1 MGLRGWSGYA
11 ELFIGLIFVTNR
23 EKESMN
29 RVKRWAL
36 AAAGCTTLL
45 WGCSTDIELNAP
57 YDRTPVVFGLLDAA
71 QDTQWVRVNR
81 TWLGDGNQ
89 FDAALIADSSEYP
102 AEDLTVRIQER
113 VGGSV
118 AGEWALVDTVIE
130 NKSEDGIFYAPEHQ
144 MWYFVPQGGLNTD
157 AEYDLTIAIASEA
170 EEVSSTTNMIA
181 EQIGNITQP
190 PPGVNNFKLGFASP
204 GFTTTYPDITFKW
217 SSTAG
222 ASRYDVTVF
231 IHVMERIWSDLDH
244 TDLIEERERIVEWNI
259 GTINTND
266 DEGGEVLQK
275 EVSGSRFYS
284 TLATQLEVD
293 PYITRVLGT
302 WDEEVQIARAVDFVL
317 TVANEEL
324 STYLEVNAPVTG
336 VIQERPEYT
345 NINGGLGLFAAR
357 ATQGVYGIGYTTASV
372 QHLIEG
378 DETAALNFCTPNPF
392 SDFYCD

>member
-1 MGLRGWSGYA
+1 MSKREMRSGLK
-11 ELFIGLIFVTNR
+11 FQ
-23 EKESMN
+23 
-29 RVKRWAL
+29 WAL
-36 AAAGCTTLL
+36 AIVWVIGM

-57 YDRTPVVFGLLDAA
+57 YDRTPVVFSLLDAA
-71 QDTQWVRVNR
+71 QDTQWVRINR

-89 FDAALIADSSEYP
+89 FDAALIADSSEYD
-102 AEDLTVRIQER
+102 ASSLTVTVQER
-113 VGGSV
+113 TGNVTGTQWS
-118 AGEWALVDTVIE
+118 LKDTVIE
-130 NKSEDGIFYAPEHQ
+130 NKSDDGIFYAPEHQ
-144 MWYFVPQGGLNTD
+144 MWYFVPEDGLDTD
-157 AEYDLTIAIASEA
+157 AEYDLEIAID
-170 EEVSSTTNMIA
+170 EEEELVSATTNMIA

-204 GFTTTYPDITFKW
+204 GFVTTYPDITFKW

-222 ASRYDVTVF
+222 ASRYDITVF
-231 IHVMERIWSDLDH
+231 IHVIERVWNDLEH
-244 TDLIEERERIVEWNI
+244 TDLLEERERIVEWNI
-259 GTINTND
+259 GTLNTDD

-275 EVSGSRFYS
+275 EISGSRFYS
-284 TLATQLEVD
+284 TLATQLDED
-293 PYITRVLGT
+293 PYITRILGV

-317 TVANEEL
+317 TIANEEL

-357 ATQGVYGIGYTTASV
+357 SSQGVYGIGYTTATV
-372 QHLIEG
+372 EHLIEG

>member
-1 MGLRGWSGYA
+1 MGRQCQTNNPSGNVCLDRDCA
-11 ELFIGLIFVTNR
+11 VSSNR
-23 EKESMN
+23 EGFNSSGDLNDE
-29 RVKRWAL
+29 VITIT
-36 AAAGCTTLL
+36 AAGCTTLL

-118 AGEWALVDTVIE
+118 AGEWALMDTVIE

-231 IHVMERIWSDLDH
+231 IHVIERIWSD
-244 TDLIEERERIVEWNI
+244 W
-259 GTINTND
+259 
-266 DEGGEVLQK
+266 
-275 EVSGSRFYS
+275 
-284 TLATQLEVD
+284 
-293 PYITRVLGT
+293 
-302 WDEEVQIARAVDFVL
+302 
-317 TVANEEL
+317 
-324 STYLEVNAPVTG
+324 
-336 VIQERPEYT
+336 
-345 NINGGLGLFAAR
+345 
-357 ATQGVYGIGYTTASV
+357 TT
-372 QHLIEG
+372 
-378 DETAALNFCTPNPF
+378 PF
-392 SDFYCD
+392 SSKNANALWNGTSVPSTPTTMKAGRYCKRK

>member
-1 MGLRGWSGYA
+1 
-11 ELFIGLIFVTNR
+11 
-23 EKESMN
+23 
-29 RVKRWAL
+29 
-36 AAAGCTTLL
+36 
-45 WGCSTDIELNAP
+45 
-57 YDRTPVVFGLLDAA
+57 
-71 QDTQWVRVNR
+71 
-81 TWLGDGNQ
+81 
-89 FDAALIADSSEYP
+89 
-102 AEDLTVRIQER
+102 
-113 VGGSV
+113 
-118 AGEWALVDTVIE
+118 
-130 NKSEDGIFYAPEHQ
+130 

-244 TDLIEERERIVEWNI
+244 PISSKNANALWN
-259 GTINTND
+259 GTSVPSTPTMM
-266 DEGGEVLQK
+266 K
-275 EVSGSRFYS
+275 AKYYKVSGSRFYS

-357 ATQGVYGIGYTTASV
+357 GPRRLWCGVHNRVSATPHRGR
-372 QHLIEG
+372 
-378 DETAALNFCTPNPF
+378 
-392 SDFYCD
+392 

>member
-1 MGLRGWSGYA
+1 M
-11 ELFIGLIFVTNR
+11 
-23 EKESMN
+23 
-29 RVKRWAL
+29 VKREIRSGLKFQWAL
-36 AAAGCTTLL
+36 AIAWVIGM

-57 YDRTPVVFGLLDAA
+57 YDRTPVVFSLLDAA
-71 QDTQWVRVNR
+71 QDTQWVRINR

-89 FDAALIADSSEYP
+89 FDAALIADSSEYD
-102 AEDLTVRIQER
+102 ASSLTVTVQER
-113 VGGSV
+113 TGNVSGTQWS
-118 AGEWALVDTVIE
+118 LKDTVIE
-130 NKSEDGIFYAPEHQ
+130 NKSDDGIFYAPEHQ
-144 MWYFVPQGGLNTD
+144 MWYFVPEVGLDTD
-157 AEYDLTIAIASEA
+157 AEYDLEIAID
-170 EEVSSTTNMIA
+170 EEEELVSATTNMIA

-204 GFTTTYPDITFKW
+204 GFVTTYPDITFKW

-222 ASRYDVTVF
+222 ASRYDITVF
-231 IHVMERIWSDLDH
+231 IHVIERVWNDLEH
-244 TDLIEERERIVEWNI
+244 TDLLEERERIVEWNI
-259 GTINTND
+259 GTLNTDD

-275 EVSGSRFYS
+275 EISGSRFYS
-284 TLATQLEVD
+284 TLATQLDED
-293 PYITRVLGT
+293 PYITRVLGV

-317 TVANEEL
+317 TIANEEL

-357 ATQGVYGIGYTTASV
+357 SSQGVYGIGYTTATV
-372 QHLIEG
+372 EHLIEG

>member
-1 MGLRGWSGYA
+1 MSKREMRSGLK
-11 ELFIGLIFVTNR
+11 FQ
-23 EKESMN
+23 
-29 RVKRWAL
+29 WAL
-36 AAAGCTTLL
+36 AIAWVMGL

-57 YDRTPVVFGLLDAA
+57 YDRTPVVFSLLDAA
-71 QDTQWVRVNR
+71 QDTQWVRINR

-89 FDAALIADSSEYP
+89 FNAALIADSSEYD
-102 AEDLTVRIQER
+102 ASSLTVTVQER
-113 VGGSV
+113 SGNVTGTQWS
-118 AGEWALVDTVIE
+118 LKDTVIE
-130 NKSEDGIFYAPEHQ
+130 NKSDDGIFYAPEHQ
-144 MWYFVPQGGLNTD
+144 MWYFVPVAGLDTD
-157 AEYDLTIAIASEA
+157 AEYDLAIAID
-170 EEVSSTTNMIA
+170 EEEELVSATTNMIA

-204 GFTTTYPDITFKW
+204 GFVTTYPDITFKW

-222 ASRYDVTVF
+222 ASRYDITVF
-231 IHVMERIWSDLDH
+231 IHVIERVWNDLEH
-244 TDLIEERERIVEWNI
+244 TDLLEERERIVEWNI
-259 GTINTND
+259 GTLNTDD

-275 EVSGSRFYS
+275 EISGSRFYS
-284 TLATQLEVD
+284 TLATQLDED
-293 PYITRVLGT
+293 PYITRVLGV

-317 TVANEEL
+317 TIANEEL

-357 ATQGVYGIGYTTASV
+357 SSQGVYGIGYTTATV
-372 QHLIEG
+372 EHLIEG

>member
-1 MGLRGWSGYA
+1 MLKREIRSGL
-11 ELFIGLIFVTNR
+11 
-23 EKESMN
+23 KCQ
-29 RVKRWAL
+29 WAL
-36 AAAGCTTLL
+36 AIAWVIGM

-57 YDRTPVVFGLLDAA
+57 YDRTPVVFSLLDAA
-71 QDTQWVRVNR
+71 QDTQWVRINR

-89 FDAALIADSSEYP
+89 FDAALIADSSEYD
-102 AEDLTVRIQER
+102 ASSLTVTVQER
-113 VGGSV
+113 TGNVSGTQWS
-118 AGEWALVDTVIE
+118 LKDTVIE
-130 NKSEDGIFYAPEHQ
+130 NKSDDGIFYAPEHQ
-144 MWYFVPQGGLNTD
+144 MWYFVPEVGLDTD
-157 AEYDLTIAIASEA
+157 AEYDLEIAID
-170 EEVSSTTNMIA
+170 EEEELVSATTNMIA

-204 GFTTTYPDITFKW
+204 GFVTTYPDITFKW

-222 ASRYDVTVF
+222 ASRYDITVF
-231 IHVMERIWSDLDH
+231 IHVIERVWNDLEH
-244 TDLIEERERIVEWNI
+244 TDLLEERERIVEWNI
-259 GTINTND
+259 GTLNTDD

-275 EVSGSRFYS
+275 EISGSRFYS
-284 TLATQLEVD
+284 TLATQLDED
-293 PYITRVLGT
+293 PYITRVLGV

-317 TVANEEL
+317 TIANEEL

-357 ATQGVYGIGYTTASV
+357 SSQGVYGIGYTTATV
-372 QHLIEG
+372 EHLIEG

>member
-1 MGLRGWSGYA
+1 MSKVELKLRRAAQWVA
-11 ELFIGLIFVTNR
+11 AT
-23 EKESMN
+23 
-29 RVKRWAL
+29 AL
-36 AAAGCTTLL
+36 VVGF
-45 WGCSTDIELNAP
+45 WGCSTDIDLNAP

-71 QDTQWVRVNR
+71 QDTQWVRINR

-102 AEDLTVRIQER
+102 AASLSVSIQER
-113 VGGSV
+113 MGNV
-118 AGEWALVDTVIE
+118 AGTEWTLRDTVIE
-130 NKSEDGIFYAPEHQ
+130 NKSDEGIFYAPAHQ
-144 MWYFVPQGGLNTD
+144 MWYFVPEGGLDTD
-157 AEYDLTIAIASEA
+157 AEYDLTIAIEEEE

-204 GFTTTYPDITFKW
+204 GFVTTYPDITFKW

-222 ASRYDVTVF
+222 ASRYDITVF
-231 IHVMERIWSDLDH
+231 IHVIERIWNDLEH
-244 TDLIEERERIVEWNI
+244 TDLLEERERVVEWNI
-259 GTINTND
+259 GTLNTDD

-284 TLATQLEVD
+284 TLATQLEAD
-293 PYITRVLGT
+293 PYITRILGV
-302 WDEEVQIARAVDFVL
+302 WDEDVQIARAVDFEL
-317 TVANEEL
+317 TIANEEL

-357 ATQGVYGIGYTTASV
+357 ATQGVYGIGYTTATV
-372 QHLIEG
+372 AHLIEG

-392 SDFYCD
+392 SDYYCD